1 LRFSRSLIAALTA
14 SVVWFACPASS
25 VIAAEERSISQGL
38 LEALRNGDVTG
49 AFRQMQS
56 LAEVNEVEAQH
67 NLSLFYWHGIGAT
80 QNFDEAIRWSTMA
93 AVRGHKKA
101 IAARRIMVEGMDP
114 QVVKKAMDWV
124 RARLTKDAESG
135 DDTALMPMS
144 TTYMP
149 DFGDSKPV
157 EAYFWAALSVST
169 GKAEARRQRDFL
181 VSTMNQNDVIK
192 AQQRANDWFKRWRKA
207 QS

>member
-1 LRFSRSLIAALTA
+1 MRFSRSLIAALTA

>member
-1 LRFSRSLIAALTA
+1 MRFSRSLIAALTIT
-14 SVVWFACPASS
+14 VVWFACPASS
-25 VIAAEERSISQGL
+25 VTAAEERSISQGM

-101 IAARRIMVEGMDP
+101 VAARKIMVEGMDP

-124 RARLTKDAESG
+124 RARLTKDAEAG

-149 DFGDSKPV
+149 AFGDSKPV

>member
-1 LRFSRSLIAALTA
+1 M
-14 SVVWFACPASS
+14 VWFACPASS

>member
-1 LRFSRSLIAALTA
+1 M
-14 SVVWFACPASS
+14 
-25 VIAAEERSISQGL
+25 SQGL
-38 LEALRNGDVTG
+38 DEALRSGDLNG

-56 LAEVNEVEAQH
+56 LAEVNELEAQH
-67 NLSLFYWHGIGAT
+67 NLSLFYWHGVGST

-101 IAARRIMVEGMDP
+101 VAARKAMLDSIDP

-124 RARLTKDAESG
+124 RTRLTKDAEAG
-135 DDTALMPMS
+135 DDTALMPLS
-144 TTYMP
+144 TSYLP
-149 DFGDSKPV
+149 AFGAPNPA

-169 GKAEARRQRDFL
+169 GKAEAKRQRDAI
-181 VSTMNQNDVIK
+181 VSGMNQSDIIK